1 MKKLF
6 LGLGIALVALA
17 AIVLW
22 RASNLEAT
30 DYAAEP
36 WDGPAF
42 NEEKLAQE
50 LSASIRF
57 RTISRQDGVTDDA
70 AFAGFYRWMARTY
83 PNVSPYEVEQF
94 EWSRLYHI
102 PGSNPS
108 LQPLLIMGH
117 IDVVPVVP
125 GTEKD
130 WIKPPYAGE
139 ITEGYLWGRGA
150 LDMKGPTVMM
160 LHALNAKLATGFK
173 PERPIYL
180 AIHHDEEIGGQKGAT
195 AIAAWLKE
203 NGVRPKLAFDEGGL
217 IASGL
222 VPGVER
228 PVGMIGVGEKGY
240 VTLEIIAHGAGGHS
254 STPPRSTAVGK
265 LARAITRLESNP
277 FPGGLEGP
285 VATMY
290 QTLGAEMTFRDRIMF
305 ANLWLFRPLIEA
317 VMAEQESA
325 DASLRT
331 TTAPTML
338 EGSPKENVLAIKAK
352 AMVNFRVHPR
362 DSVESVIARVNEV
375 IDDPEVEARIPDDG
389 WPSEPS
395 PFSDTD
401 GVVWR
406 QLTTTIAEVWPGLMI
421 TPSLTLGATDS
432 RHYREVSDNV
442 YRFAPFTVTPDLRG
456 GVHGTNERIALSD
469 LRPMAQ
475 FYWRLVENTHRADAF
490 E

>member
-17 AIVLW
+17 AVVLW
-22 RASNLEAT
+22 RATALEPAH
-30 DYAAEP
+30 YAADP
-36 WDGPAF
+36 WDGQSF
-42 NEEKLAQE
+42 SEEILAQE
-50 LSASIRF
+50 LSAAIRF
-57 RTISRQDGVTDDA
+57 RTISRQDGVTDDD
-70 AFAGFYRWMARTY
+70 AFASFYRWMGRTY
-83 PNVSPYEVEQF
+83 THITPYEAEQF

-102 PGSNPS
+102 PGTNPA

-139 ITEGYLWGRGA
+139 IEEGYLWGRGA
-150 LDMKGPTVMM
+150 LDMKGPTVTM
-160 LHALNAKLATGFK
+160 LHALNTKLATGFK

-180 AIHHDEEIGGQKGAT
+180 AIHHDEEIGGQNG
-195 AIAAWLKE
+195 AIAIATWLKE
-203 NGVRPKLAFDEGGL
+203 NNIRPKLAFDEGGL

-228 PVGMIGVGEKGY
+228 AVGMIGVGEKGY
-240 VTLEIIAHGAGGHS
+240 LTLEIIAPGAGGHS
-254 STPPRSTAVGK
+254 STPPRKTAVGK
-265 LARAITRLESNP
+265 LARAIARLEDNP

-290 QTLGAEMTFRDRIMF
+290 QTLGAEMSFGQRLMF
-305 ANLWLFRPLIEA
+305 ANLWLFRPVIEA
-317 VMAEQESA
+317 VMAEQEAA

-331 TTAPTML
+331 TIAPTML

-352 AMVNFRVHPR
+352 ALVNFRIHPR
-362 DSVESVIARVNEV
+362 DNVEGVIARVKEV
-375 IDDPEVEARIPDDG
+375 IDDPDIEIRIPEDG

-395 PFSDTD
+395 PFSDTQ
-401 GVVWR
+401 GPVWR

-421 TPSLTLGATDS
+421 SPSLTLGATDS

-469 LRPMAQ
+469 LVPMAQ
-475 FYWRLVENTHRADAF
+475 FYWRLVENTHSADAF